1 MFDAGRQLLQRGDHA
16 VTQASVELVI
26 AGKNVQFFRK
36 LRLFELEPGGSH
48 LYTQPFGF
56 STPGNNAAIVVTE
69 NDDRFSAQIRPEN
82 PLATGVEGVDVGQGE
97 VRVHRLQGRPWRQK
111 QAFYRKFTL
120 NFRDNN
126 IPVPRLFCFIHDH
139 QIAGIEANISH

>member
-1 MFDAGRQLLQRGDHA
+1 MQFSSNGPIRCCIPLNLL
-16 VTQASVELVI
+16 ELVV

-69 NDDRFSAQIRPEN
+69 NDDRFAAQIRPEN
-82 PLATGVEGVDVGQGE
+82 LLAALLQIVGGDK
-97 VRVHRLQGRPWRQK
+97 LI
-111 QAFYRKFTL
+111 
-120 NFRDNN
+120 
-126 IPVPRLFCFIHDH
+126 IPFC
-139 QIAGIEANISH
+139 

>member
-1 MFDAGRQLLQRGDHA
+1 MPTQLPAKILQIHTVANSPGIQETFVYRVLFDAGRQLLQQGDHA

-69 NDDRFSAQIRPEN
+69 NDDRFAAQIRSEN
-82 PLATGVEGVDVGQGE
+82 LLATGVEGVDVCQGE
-97 VRVHRLQGRPWRQK
+97 HQSALRVL
-111 QAFYRKFTL
+111 
-120 NFRDNN
+120 
-126 IPVPRLFCFIHDH
+126 
-139 QIAGIEANISH
+139 